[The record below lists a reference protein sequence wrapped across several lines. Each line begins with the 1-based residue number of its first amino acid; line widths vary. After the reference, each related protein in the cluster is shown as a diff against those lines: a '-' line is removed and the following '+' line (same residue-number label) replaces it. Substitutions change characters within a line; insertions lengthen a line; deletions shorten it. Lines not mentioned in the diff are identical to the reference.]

1 MMLLTEAMNTY
12 FNRKAGTM
20 IMKIKYIG
28 RFMDVTDSLKDYA
41 DKKLAKLEWFF
52 DENADAQIKFTQ
64 EKGAKN
70 IAEIT
75 IVHKHMIFRAEE
87 ITGDMYA
94 SIDKAVDKLSR
105 QIRRHRTKL
114 DKRLHV
120 PAPEVIPEADEPAV
134 EEEERKVVRVKHFNV
149 KPMSVED
156 AISRMEGIQCGFRG
170 TSCPDQLAHA
180 LKEALAG
187 NL

>member
-1 MMLLTEAMNTY
+1 
-12 FNRKAGTM
+12 
-20 IMKIKYIG
+20 MKIKYLG
-28 RFMDVTDSLKDYA
+28 RFMEVTDSLKDYA

-52 DENADAQIKFTQ
+52 DDNADAQIKFTQ

-75 IVHKHMIFRAEE
+75 IVHRHMIFRAEE

-120 PAPEVIPEADEPAV
+120 PAPEIIPEPEEADV
-134 EEEERKVVRVKHFNV
+134 QEEERKVVRVKHFNV

-156 AISRMEGIQCGFRG
+156 AIMQMEMLNHSFYLFENSDSGRMCVLYIRQDGDYGLLE
-170 TSCPDQLAHA
+170 P
-180 LKEALAG
+180 E
-187 NL
+187 N